1 MSNEKIELSLEPVDG
16 ELLPIGKI
24 PTVTTGQVNVLTV
37 IKSVSKV
44 EVLANTKETAA
55 GIVQMKASY
64 LPIVEKA
71 TRGLSAVKTKA
82 DLDRV
87 KRTRLDIAKERIDFV
102 DVINTELS
110 VRRELIK
117 NAVKGRDTVE
127 ETFKSI
133 ESEIYA
139 IEKPIEDAFKAAAAA
154 KKAVADAIAKLKSHA
169 INQLLPAADI
179 ETAIDDF
186 RLSFGDTDYQESQ
199 SVAESIFEAKIT
211 EFDVILAAAQVREE
225 NEERVRI
232 GMAKDQQR
240 ANINVT
246 FPIVDISYY
255 AARSSVDIQSRI
267 DLMINVDMTAFDLVL
282 TEAEIAKQ
290 SCLNMLNA
298 FLSIAVAREVK
309 EAADKAVS
317 ERLEREKQA
326 EIDAKAA
333 KEAAEKQYQD
343 DWGLAIFQYANWIAI
358 KANERSLALDAESE
372 CELIRNDVET
382 ESAIIAII
390 NNDAEFVEDVAKIIN
405 GVHFDDAEPIEVSN
419 EVNEDDCVLI
429 PVRYLISLLYAA
441 EQAAEHCGLDE
452 DDGLIAAIEFVN
464 SLL

>member
-1 MSNEKIELSLEPVDG
+1 MSNEKTEYTLVPQDG
-16 ELLPIGKI
+16 ELQPVGKI
-24 PTVTTGQVNVLTV
+24 PTVTPEQVNVLAV
-37 IKSVSKV
+37 IQSVSKV
-44 EVLANTKETAA
+44 EVLANVEETAA

-441 EQAAEHCGLDE
+441 EEAAEHCGLDE
-452 DDGLIAAIEFVN
+452 DDDLIAAIEFVN